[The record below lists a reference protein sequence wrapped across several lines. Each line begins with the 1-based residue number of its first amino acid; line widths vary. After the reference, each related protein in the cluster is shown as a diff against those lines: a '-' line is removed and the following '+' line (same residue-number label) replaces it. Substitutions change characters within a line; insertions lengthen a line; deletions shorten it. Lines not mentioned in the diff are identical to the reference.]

1 MKPYKN
7 RPKIIKGDR
16 GIKTSDVV
24 ATFGLPE
31 VNVYP
36 DNKWGDI
43 ARSQG
48 LETARNWRTIK
59 SATTKGI
66 NNFGSSIAN
75 PLYTISSFLPIVGD
89 SQDIVDFYQSYKDN
103 DKTGMVLS
111 LSGVIPFIGN
121 ISTQANKF
129 RKLRTFTDSDF
140 GKLLGRG
147 EEASVFEN
155 PKDLNTVLKVYNDPH
170 NLEEAIN
177 KSNIRNSV
185 PYQEK
190 LNFIGFK
197 DNSYPVYSQNKVT
210 PISEAEF
217 TPEIELKIKN
227 MLKRKG
233 FKYDPDE
240 GYSNGTLNLL
250 DISSDNVG
258 YNKKGQLRFFDVG
271 AY

>member
-7 RPKIIKGDR
+7 RPKIIKGNG

-36 DNKWGDI
+36 NNRWGDI

-48 LETARNWRTIK
+48 LETARNWRK
-59 SATTKGI
+59 VKEGTTKGI
-66 NNFGSSIAN
+66 NDFGK
-75 PLYTISSFLPIVGD
+75 TIYESLSTVGGFMPIIGD
-89 SQDIVDFYQSYKDN
+89 GQDISDFYQSYKDN
-103 DKTGMVLS
+103 DKLGMTLS
-111 LSGVIPFIGN
+111 AIGMIPVVGN
-121 ISTQANKF
+121 IATVTNKT
-129 RKLRTFTDSDF
+129 RKLKNFLDSDF
-140 GKLLGRG
+140 GKLIGRG

-155 PKDLNTVLKVYNDPH
+155 PKNMNTVLKVYNEPH
-170 NLEEAIN
+170 TLEEALY

-185 PYQEK
+185 PYQEQLK
-190 LNFIGFK
+190 FIGFK
-197 DNSYPVYSQNKVT
+197 NNNYPVYKQNRIT
-210 PISEAEF
+210 PISEDEF

>member
-1 MKPYKN
+1 MKLNIQKLQQGKEIPTY
-7 RPKIIKGDR
+7 R
-16 GIKTSDVV
+16 
-24 ATFGLPE
+24 LPE
-31 VNVYP
+31 INIYP

-48 LETARNWRTIK
+48 LQTARNWRTVK
-59 SATTKGI
+59 NATTEGI
-66 NNFGSSIAN
+66 NTFGSSIAN
-75 PLYTISSFLPIVGD
+75 PLYTASSFLPVVGD
-89 SQDIVDFYQSYKDN
+89 GQDVVDFYQSYKNN
-103 DKTGMVLS
+103 DKLGMTLS

-129 RKLRTFTDSDF
+129 RKLRTFIDSDF